1 MPDHAYARGED
12 HHNAKYSEAQ
22 VRHALQLID
31 EAPKK
36 VIERLAPGVMRQ
48 IAEETGLSVR
58 AVMHLRSKT
67 RWTNIIEG
75 ETSA

>member
-1 MPDHAYARGED
+1 MPEHAYPRGED

-22 VRHALQLID
+22 VRRALRLID
-31 EAPKK
+31 ESPKK
-36 VIERLAPGVMRQ
+36 AIERLAPGAMRQ

-58 AVMHLRSKT
+58 VVMHLRSKT
-67 RWTNIIEG
+67 RWANIIEE